1 MRHWAR
7 DVLLTR
13 RGLIACAAGLVVAK
27 AVPAGMTP
35 TPAQTAGPFYP
46 RTKPDDTDAD
56 LTQIEGARARAS
68 GEIIEVSGRIL
79 SVKGHALLGAVVEIW
94 QADMNGR
101 YYDPRDWS
109 LRTSRDRNFQGYGAV
124 RAGADGAYRF
134 RTVRPAPYNTGV
146 TRRTPHIHF
155 RVTGKRLGELV
166 TQMYFP
172 GEPLNAQDFIFSS
185 LSGDLARDAATARFH
200 PGGDMPRY
208 TYDLVL
214 A

>member
-35 TPAQTAGPFYP
+35 TPDQTAGPFYP
-46 RTKPDDTDAD
+46 HTKPGDTDAD
-56 LTQIEGARARAS
+56 LTQVEGASARAS

-79 SVKGHALLGAVVEIW
+79 SVKGHALPGAAVEIW

-101 YYDPRDWS
+101 YFDPRDWS
-109 LRTSRDRNFQGYGAV
+109 LRTTRDRNFQGYGAV
-124 RAGADGAYRF
+124 RAGTDGAYRF
-134 RTVRPAPYNTGV
+134 RTVRPAPYDTGFN
-146 TRRTPHIHF
+146 RRTPHIHF
-155 RVTGKRLGELV
+155 RVVDGRLGELV

-172 GEPLNAQDFIFSS
+172 GEPLNAQDVIYSS
-185 LSGDLARDAATARFH
+185 LSGDVSRNAVTARLR
-200 PGGDMPRY
+200 PGDGAPRFAF
-208 TYDLVL
+208 DLVL